1 MAAKSNQ
8 KRQSAPRTRREKLES
23 REAAILD
30 VAQKMIAERGFR
42 KTTTAEIAAAA
53 DVAEGT
59 LYLYFK
65 NKEALG
71 RAVLA
76 DFYRRLTENARRGVG
91 KLTDTREKLAFLA
104 RHHLKNVI
112 RERRILELVY
122 MLERDMDS
130 YEGGQLYQM
139 NRAYVAVFD
148 GVLRE
153 GVARGE
159 IDATM
164 TPWITRDIF
173 YGSLEYAMRS
183 MLIRDRR
190 KSLEQV
196 VSELVN
202 LVMRTPSP
210 NKDKAPPSAG
220 KTDAAATRVLEA
232 ARKLESLLAAQEAKG
247 ENP

>member
-122 MLERDMDS
+122 MQNPFETEER
-130 YEGGQLYQM
+130 
-139 NRAYVAVFD
+139 AAF
-148 GVLRE
+148 RE
-153 GVARGE
+153 TVRRWVENEVTPFADEWDEAGE
-159 IDATM
+159 V
-164 TPWITRDIF
+164 PWGLHEKAGALGAF
-173 YGSLEYAMRS
+173 GFG
-183 MLIRDRR
+183 
-190 KSLEQV
+190 
-196 VSELVN
+196 VSEKYGGLGFDDCF
-202 LVMRTPSP
+202 MTISP
-210 NKDKAPPSAG
+210 
-220 KTDAAATRVLEA
+220 A
-232 ARKLESLLAAQEAKG
+232 ARRLY
-247 ENP
+247 

>member
-1 MAAKSNQ
+1 MAARSGQ
-8 KRQSAPRTRREKLES
+8 KRQPAALTRREKVES
-23 REAAILD
+23 RETAILSA
-30 VAQKMIAERGFR
+30 AQKIFAARGYG

-59 LYLYFK
+59 LYLYYK

-76 DFYRRLTENARRGVG
+76 DFYRRVTENARRGVE
-91 KLTDTREKLAFLA
+91 KCPATREKLEFLA

-112 RERRILELVY
+112 RERRIIELVY
-122 MLERDMDS
+122 ILEREMDS

-148 GVLRE
+148 NVLRE

-183 MLIRDRR
+183 MLIRDRQ

-196 VSELVN
+196 VSELVD
-202 LVMRTPSP
+202 LVMRKTSPTEDNHPSFA
-210 NKDKAPPSAG
+210 NRTG
-220 KTDAAATRVLEA
+220 DAADRVLDA
-232 ARKLESLLAAQEAKG
+232 ARRLERLLAAQETKG
-247 ENP
+247 EYK

>member
-1 MAAKSNQ
+1 MAAKSEQ
-8 KRQSAPRTRREKLES
+8 KRQSGPLTRREKLES
-23 REAAILD
+23 RESAILE
-30 VAQKMIAERGFR
+30 AAKEMIAERGFG

-53 DVAEGT
+53 NVAEGT

-65 NKEALG
+65 NKESLG

-76 DFYRRLTENARRGVG
+76 DFYRRLTDNARRGVG
-91 KLTDTREKLAFLA
+91 KLSETREKLAFLA

-112 RERRILELVY
+112 KERRVLELVY
-122 MLERDMDS
+122 MLERDKDS

-148 GVLRE
+148 SVLHE

-164 TPWITRDIF
+164 TAWITRDIF

-196 VSELVN
+196 VSELVD
-202 LVMRTPSP
+202 LIMRTPSP
-210 NKDKAPPSAG
+210 NRDKPLPSAG
-220 KTDAAATRVLEA
+220 KTDAAATRVLKA